1 MFNGIQNMA
10 KKPVKKAERSYFEF
24 IEYEQN
30 DEGLLVLLSLLRN
43 SDLTSAQ
50 IAKVQKP
57 TDDILKMYQM
67 SILPGEKLMFNG
79 VNILN
84 SMLLDMKKMKKTKV
98 AKSLLNIHVINFHN
112 LDCMKYL
119 PHNYSNYIAD
129 QIQD

>member
-1 MFNGIQNMA
+1 MKYEQNNEGLLVLSSPLSKTSSQQSDTNIGNSDLASAQIAKNIADDILKMYQISILPGEKLIFNGTQNMA

-57 TDDILKMYQM
+57 SKY
-67 SILPGEKLMFNG
+67 
-79 VNILN
+79 
-84 SMLLDMKKMKKTKV
+84 
-98 AKSLLNIHVINFHN
+98 IN
-112 LDCMKYL
+112 
-119 PHNYSNYIAD
+119 
-129 QIQD
+129 